1 MKKIS
6 IVTPCFNEEDNIE
19 KLVRQVRGVFKTK
32 LTNYNYEHIIIDNN
46 STDESQKILF
56 SLTKEF
62 KELKVIINTR
72 NFGHILSPH
81 HARLQANGD
90 AIVNLACDFQDPPE
104 LIFDFVKAWEKGNKL
119 VLGIKEK
126 QSNEKFIIKS
136 IRNLFY
142 RFIKKISEVE
152 MYDNFSSYCL
162 IDKCIIEDIKKIN
175 DKYPYFRGLLSNL
188 GYKAFK
194 IYYRKNVRVKGKT
207 KNNFYSLYDLAILG
221 ITNYSKIPL
230 RICIFFGFFL
240 TIISFFIG
248 IFYLIFKIIYWDQ
261 MVTGIAP
268 LIIILSF
275 LLSFLL
281 LFMGIIGEYIL
292 LIVTKI
298 NTTPVIEKERIN
310 FD

>member
-6 IVTPCFNEEDNIE
+6 IVTPCFNEEQNVE
-19 KLVRQVRGVFKTK
+19 KLVHQVREVFKTK
-32 LTNYNYEHIIIDNN
+32 LTNYDYEHIIIDNN
-46 STDESQKILF
+46 SSDQSQKILT
-56 SLTKEF
+56 SLAKEY
-62 KELKVIINTR
+62 KNLKVIINTR

-90 AIVNLACDFQDPPE
+90 AIINLACDLQDPPE
-104 LIFDFVKAWEKGNKL
+104 LIFDFIKAWEKGNKL

-136 IRNLFY
+136 LRNLFY
-142 RFIKKISEVE
+142 KFIQKISEVE

-162 IDKCIIEDIKKIN
+162 IDKCINEDIRKIN

-188 GYKAFK
+188 GYKASK
-194 IYYRKNVRVKGKT
+194 IYYRKNVRAKGKS
-207 KNNFYSLYDLAILG
+207 KNNLYSLYDLAILG
-221 ITNYSKIPL
+221 VTNYSKIPL
-230 RICIFFGFFL
+230 RICIFIGFIL
-240 TIISFFIG
+240 TVVSFSVG
-248 IFYLIFKIIYWDQ
+248 VFYLIFKIIYWNQ
-261 MVTGIAP
+261 MVAGIAP

-292 LIVTKI
+292 LIITKI

>member
-6 IVTPCFNEEDNIE
+6 VVTPCFNEEENIK
-19 KLVRQVRGVFKTK
+19 KLVLKVREIFKSK
-32 LTNYNYEHIIIDNN
+32 LQNYTFEHIIIDNN
-46 STDESQKILF
+46 STDNSQEILLSLAKEYEEVKI
-56 SLTKEF
+56 
-62 KELKVIINTR
+62 IINTR

-81 HARLQANGD
+81 HARLQAKGD
-90 AIVNLACDFQDPPE
+90 AIINLACDLQDPPE

-126 QSNEKFIIKS
+126 ESNEKFIIKS
-136 IRNLFY
+136 LRNLFY
-142 RFIKKISEVE
+142 KFIQKISEVE
-152 MYDNFSSYCL
+152 MYNNFSSYCL
-162 IDKCIIEDIKKIN
+162 IDKCINEDIKKIN

-194 IYYRKNVRVKGKT
+194 IYYKKNVREKGNT
-207 KNNFYSLYDLAILG
+207 KNNLYSLYDLAILG

-230 RICIFFGFFL
+230 RICIFVGFIL
-240 TIISFFIG
+240 TLISFSIG
-248 IFYLIFKIIYWDQ
+248 IFYLFFKIFYWNE
-261 MVTGIAP
+261 MVAGIAP

-292 LIVTKI
+292 LIITKI